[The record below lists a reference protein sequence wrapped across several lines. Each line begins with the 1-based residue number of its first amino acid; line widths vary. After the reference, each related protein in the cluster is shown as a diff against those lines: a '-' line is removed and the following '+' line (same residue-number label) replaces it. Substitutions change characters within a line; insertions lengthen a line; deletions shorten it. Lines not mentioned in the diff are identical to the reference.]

1 MGILGKKAVH
11 RLTGFKGIITGIIT
25 DIYEPDKFGI
35 SAQRFEKMKGR
46 HTYWYDEKEVHII
59 DEEDEDEE
67 VQANKIISDEQH
79 KRNVNQI
86 ERRSAQENRVE
97 NFLFR
102 LLGDSRKNLLVAF
115 RRRDEVERRDF
126 KLETKV
132 TRSGSSDVHL
142 VLVEPESDEN
152 LDKWGEAIIKAEV
165 LLGII
170 EKEQL
175 HEISNPNFFK
185 AMQAKYLFR
194 YGKDESR
201 NG

>member
-1 MGILGKKAVH
+1 MGNLGKKAVH
-11 RLTGFKGIITGIIT
+11 KSTGFKGIITGIIT
-25 DIYEPDKFGI
+25 DLYDSTRYCI
-35 SAQRFEKMKGR
+35 SAEGFEKMKGR
-46 HTYWYDEKEVHII
+46 HNFWYDEKEVRII

-67 VQANKIISDEQH
+67 VQASQNMSDKQH
-79 KRNVNQI
+79 EMNVNQI

-97 NFLFR
+97 NFLFD
-102 LLGDSRKNLLVAF
+102 LLGVSRKNLFVSF
-115 RRRDEVERRDF
+115 RRRDEVERMDIR
-126 KLETKV
+126 LESKV
-132 TRSGSSDVHL
+132 TRRGSSDVHL
-142 VLVEPESDEN
+142 VLVEPDSSED

-194 YGKDESR
+194 YGKDESCNR
-201 NG
+201 